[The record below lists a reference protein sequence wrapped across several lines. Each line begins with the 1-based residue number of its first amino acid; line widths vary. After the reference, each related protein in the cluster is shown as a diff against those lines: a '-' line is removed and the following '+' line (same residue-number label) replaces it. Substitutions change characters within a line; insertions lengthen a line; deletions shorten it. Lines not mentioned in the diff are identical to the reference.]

1 MCNPHVDSRQLRLP
15 TLARFS
21 APRINISKC
30 LLVAC
35 GLHSL
40 MGWMWHRKS
49 NFKKIKPAPVELG
62 NCPSQWVL
70 SGLVQRAHA
79 RLAADPPFEIE

>member
-1 MCNPHVDSRQLRLP
+1 VQPSCRQSAVAPANSCPVQCAEDQYLEVFVGCLRSAFFDGVD
-15 TLARFS
+15 
-21 APRINISKC
+21 
-30 LLVAC
+30 VASEIE
-35 GLHSL
+35 LQ
-40 MGWMWHRKS
+40 
-49 NFKKIKPAPVELG
+49 KIKPAPVELG